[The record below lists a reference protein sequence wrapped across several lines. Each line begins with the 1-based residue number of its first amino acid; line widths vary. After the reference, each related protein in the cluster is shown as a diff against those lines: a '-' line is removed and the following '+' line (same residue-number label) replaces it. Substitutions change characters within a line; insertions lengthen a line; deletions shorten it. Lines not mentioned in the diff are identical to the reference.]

1 MRVGGAARWGG
12 AARGVRRAQGAA
24 GSAGLP
30 ARGSG
35 PAGTSRHS
43 APWRGRGP
51 QAAHA
56 SAEWGIWCGL
66 AWAAAGGLIA
76 ERETRW
82 GKLLSGPLVATL
94 GGLALSN
101 TGLLPTG
108 TAAPAYRAVN
118 GWLLP
123 LAVPMLLLQADLRR
137 VLRDT
142 GRLLGAFVLG
152 AAATVVATVVS
163 LKFCPMGL
171 GAESWRVAAALCARH
186 IGGAVNFVAVAEAL
200 EVSGSSIT
208 AALAADNLICVVY
221 FSVLFWLSRS
231 IPADAEP
238 ASTEAGAEAEGAG
251 GRAGAGAGAGDG
263 AEGGQLDL
271 LLATLA
277 VAFSASVCFAGSY
290 LAEVLGRATLT
301 IPIATV
307 LTVAL
312 VSLFPRELGTL
323 APQGEVLALIVLQF
337 FFAVVGAS
345 GSIVQVLRSAPGL
358 FLFCLVQ
365 VGLHLGL
372 ILAGGR
378 ALGFSRKDILLASN
392 ANVGG
397 PTTAAGMAG
406 TKGWTRSTVPAM
418 LAGVFGYAVATFV
431 SIALGFSVLKKL

>member
-1 MRVGGAARWGG
+1 M
-12 AARGVRRAQGAA
+12 
-24 GSAGLP
+24 P

-108 TAAPAYRAVN
+108 TAAPAYHAVN

-163 LKFCPMGL
+163 LKFCAMGL

-221 FSVLFWLSRS
+221 FSLLFWLSRS

-238 ASTEAGAEAEGAG
+238 APTEAGAEGPALAAEAEGAE
-251 GRAGAGAGAGDG
+251 GRAGAGAG

-290 LAEVLGRATLT
+290 LAEALGRATLT

-307 LTVAL
+307 VTVAL
-312 VSLFPRELGTL
+312 VSLFPRDLGRL

-431 SIALGFSVLKKL
+431 SIALGFSVLQKL

>member
-1 MRVGGAARWGG
+1 M
-12 AARGVRRAQGAA
+12 
-24 GSAGLP
+24 GL
-30 ARGSG
+30 
-35 PAGTSRHS
+35 
-43 APWRGRGP
+43 
-51 QAAHA
+51 
-56 SAEWGIWCGL
+56 
-66 AWAAAGGLIA
+66 AAAGGLLA

-101 TGLLPTG
+101 AGLLPTG

-152 AAATVVATVVS
+152 AMATVVATVVT
-163 LKFCPMGL
+163 LKVCPIGL
-171 GAESWRVAAALCARH
+171 GEESWRVAAALCARH

-200 EVSGSSIT
+200 KVSGSSVT
-208 AALAADNLICVVY
+208 AALAADNLICVIY
-221 FSVLFWLSRS
+221 FSVLFWLSRN

-238 ASTEAGAEAEGAG
+238 ALTEAGVKGPALAAEAD
-251 GRAGAGAGAGDG
+251 GAGAGVAGR
-263 AEGGQLDL
+263 QLDL

-277 VAFSASVCFAGSY
+277 VAFSASVCFVGSF
-290 LAEVLGRATLT
+290 LAEALGRATLT

-312 VSLFPRELGTL
+312 ASLFPRKLGKL

-345 GSIVQVLRSAPGL
+345 GSIAQVLRSAPGL
-358 FLFCLVQ
+358 FVFCLVQ

-372 ILAGGR
+372 ILGGGW
-378 ALGFSRKDILLASN
+378 ALGFSRKEILLASN

-431 SIALGFSVLKKL
+431 SIALGFSVLQKL